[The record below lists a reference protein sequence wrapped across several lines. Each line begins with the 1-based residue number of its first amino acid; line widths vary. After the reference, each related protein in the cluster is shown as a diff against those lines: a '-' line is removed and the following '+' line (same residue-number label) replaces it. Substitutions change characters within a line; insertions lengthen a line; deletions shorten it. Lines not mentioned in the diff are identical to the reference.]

1 VGIMLLFCRR
11 KPVSRCYPRCEVYG
25 CCHRFSNCNMKMKS
39 ASITYIENIM
49 ALNLEKIQRLIK
61 IFSYQDIVTAF
72 VILMNSVRK
81 ECPFFL

>member
-1 VGIMLLFCRR
+1 
-11 KPVSRCYPRCEVYG
+11 
-25 CCHRFSNCNMKMKS
+25 
-39 ASITYIENIM
+39 M
-49 ALNLEKIQRLIK
+49 ALNLEKIQRLIN